1 MSDELEPQVDASV
14 TETPSDAAA
23 PIESTPDLSTSE
35 GTVTSTPDVEWT
47 GVRDYLKSAGIAAD
61 SFDDDEAAIKHVVD
75 RARQYEQI
83 APQYQQVAQHWSA
96 FQKWQAEQQQQQKAP
111 PQPAPEQKKYWEPLP
126 ELDQAWLQMVARD
139 PGTGQIVVKPEYRG
153 AVAPDLPQKVQ
164 AYLQAKQDR
173 ESRLFNDPYA
183 AIEPRLEERLSKFNE
198 KLEALE
204 RQREQE
210 QADQATQAYLQQNSQ
225 WLFQANEKGQPVV
238 NLDGSPALTPVGT
251 AFRHYLAEATQ
262 MQMPE
267 KAGIRYAEMAT
278 RAWMAQNQPPAQP
291 AQANEQHKQ
300 AFVAGGNRRIPN
312 RGGTVNVSAD
322 SDSVP
327 QNGSHDL
334 RDMLQGAYRKAG
346 LIEATAT

>member
-14 TETPSDAAA
+14 TETPPDAAA
-23 PIESTPDLSTSE
+23 PIESTTDLSAGE
-35 GTVTSTPDVEWT
+35 GTVTSTPDVQWT

-83 APQYQQVAQHWSA
+83 APQYQQVAQHWTA
-96 FQKWQAEQQQQQKAP
+96 FQKWQAEQQQQKAP

-173 ESRLFNDPYA
+173 ESKLLNDPYA
-183 AIEPRLEERLSKFNE
+183 AIRPAFEQDFAAVRQEI
-198 KLEALE
+198 EAL
-204 RQREQE
+204 RREKAQE
-210 QADQATQAYLQQNSQ
+210 QSNHFVQGYLQSNAQ
-225 WLFQANEKGQPVV
+225 WLFQTNEQGQRLANV
-238 NLDGSPALTPVGT
+238 DGTPALTPTGN
-251 AFRHYLAEATQ
+251 AFRSYLAEAAQ

-267 KAGIRYAEMAT
+267 QAAIKYAEMAT
-278 RAWMAQNQPPAQP
+278 RDWMAQQPQP
-291 AQANEQHKQ
+291 AQQ
-300 AFVAGGNRRIPN
+300 AQAKPKGNFLNRITN
-312 RGGTVNVSAD
+312 RTGTVSGEQD
-322 SDSVP
+322 GIP
-327 QNGSHDL
+327 QD
-334 RDMLQGAYRKAG
+334 AG
-346 LIEATAT
+346 LGIGEKLKRALVAAGHDINGNG

>member
-173 ESRLFNDPYA
+173 ESKLLNDPYSAIRPAFEQDFA
-183 AIEPRLEERLSKFNE
+183 AVRQEI
-198 KLEALE
+198 EAL
-204 RQREQE
+204 RREKAQE
-210 QADQATQAYLQQNSQ
+210 QSNQFVQGYLQSNAQ
-225 WLFQANEKGQPVV
+225 WLFQTNEQGQRLANV
-238 NLDGSPALTPVGT
+238 DGTPALTPTGAT
-251 AFRHYLAEATQ
+251 FRGYLAEAAQ

-267 KAGIRYAEMAT
+267 QAAIKYAEMAT
-278 RAWMAQNQPPAQP
+278 RAWMAQQQPPAQP